1 MPSLKI
7 FKTYYLVRSKIYSA
21 GFLAPGPNQTFIEA
35 SKQKMFDGYALI
47 LDPVDPDVS
56 DPTCKIMLSN
66 GSTLRVRTEYLEILA
81 RYREV

>member
-1 MPSLKI
+1 MASSKI
-7 FKTYYLVRSKIYSA
+7 FKTYDLVQSKIFSA
-21 GFLAPGPNQTFIEA
+21 GFLAPGPNQTFIES
-35 SKQKMFDGYALI
+35 SKQKMFDGYAI
-47 LDPVDPDVS
+47 IIIPVDSEVT

>member
-7 FKTYYLVRSKIYSA
+7 FKTYDLVRSKIYSA

-47 LDPVDPDVS
+47 LDPVDPDVT

-66 GSTLRVRTEYLEILA
+66 GSSLRVRAEYLEIIA

>member
-1 MPSLKI
+1 MTGLKI
-7 FKTYYLVRSKIYSA
+7 FKTYDLVRSKIFSA

-47 LDPVDPDVS
+47 LDPVDPDVT

>member
-1 MPSLKI
+1 MSSLKI
-7 FKTYYLVRSKIYSA
+7 FKTYDLVRSKIYSA

-47 LDPVDPDVS
+47 LDPVDPDVT

-66 GSTLRVRTEYLEILA
+66 GSSLRVRAEYLEIIA

>member
-1 MPSLKI
+1 MSNPKI
-7 FKTYYLVRSKIYSA
+7 FKTYDLVRSKIFSA

-35 SKQKMFDGYALI
+35 SKQKMFNGYALVI
-47 LDPVDPDVS
+47 NPVDPEVS

-66 GSTLRVRTEYLEILA
+66 GSTLRVRTTYLELLE

>member
-7 FKTYYLVRSKIYSA
+7 FKSYDLVRSKIYSA

-66 GSTLRVRTEYLEILA
+66 GSTLRVRTEYLEIMA

>member
-1 MPSLKI
+1 
-7 FKTYYLVRSKIYSA
+7 
-21 GFLAPGPNQTFIEA
+21 
-35 SKQKMFDGYALI
+35 MFDGYALI